1 MAVLADVK
9 QRTGQVASEGRVSWP
24 VFLLTL
30 AAVTSSSLSA
40 LSLYQLVDL
49 RAEVEGLKTDISR
62 MREEGQKVTHRDQTE
77 NIKGRENIKELQ
89 DLPESQNAFSQIRR
103 RRRTISESEISGKTD
118 KHLIFDVMYDM
129 QTLQKLS
136 YMCTFILAHFRKLSS
151 GPYTGIPWQTGLRRG
166 SSLETDGDRIV
177 VNEAGFYF
185 VYSQVYYM
193 DSTFTMGHV
202 VIRWKRHVVGNEDQD
217 VHLFRCIQSMN
228 PDYAFNTCYTG
239 GIVKL
244 EKGDYLELLIPRSM
258 ANISMEGDSTFL
270 GAFKLV

>member
-1 MAVLADVK
+1 MAVSADVK
-9 QRTGQVASEGRVSWP
+9 QVASEGGVSWP

-30 AAVTSSSLSA
+30 AAVASSSLSA

-49 RAEVEGLKTDISR
+49 RAEVEELKTDISR

-77 NIKGRENIKELQ
+77 NIKGREDIKELR
-89 DLPESQNAFSQIRR
+89 DLPESQKAFGQIRR
-103 RRRTISESEISGKTD
+103 RRRTVSDSEISGS
-118 KHLIFDVMYDM
+118 VSC
-129 QTLQKLS
+129 LQL
-136 YMCTFILAHFRKLSS
+136 LANNSRKPFRKELSS

-270 GAFKLV
+270 

>member
-9 QRTGQVASEGRVSWP
+9 HGTGQVASEGRASWP

-49 RAEVEGLKTDISR
+49 RAEVERLKTDISR
-62 MREEGQKVTHRDQTE
+62 MREEGQKVTRRDQTE
-77 NIKGRENIKELQ
+77 NNKGRENIKELW
-89 DLPESQNAFSQIRR
+89 DLPESQKAFSQIRR
-103 RRRTISESEISGKTD
+103 RRTTSGSEIAGS
-118 KHLIFDVMYDM
+118 VSC
-129 QTLQKLS
+129 LQL
-136 YMCTFILAHFRKLSS
+136 LANNSRKPFRK
-151 GPYTGIPWQTGLRRG
+151 GIPWQTGLRRG

-228 PDYAFNTCYTG
+228 PDYSFNTCYTG

-270 GAFKLV
+270 GAFKLA

>member
-1 MAVLADVK
+1 MAVSANMK
-9 QRTGQVASEGRVSWP
+9 PGAGHCASEGRLSWP

-30 AAVTSSSLSA
+30 AAVTSSTLSA
-40 LSLYQLVDL
+40 LSLYQLKTLGD
-49 RAEVEGLKTDISR
+49 EVEILKTDISR
-62 MREEGQKVTHRDQTE
+62 TREEWQKVSPRGQSE
-77 NIKGRENIKELQ
+77 NIHARENNQELR
-89 DLPESQNAFSQIRR
+89 DLPESQHVVSQIRR
-103 RRRTISESEISGKTD
+103 KRNIAESGMLGSRSC
-118 KHLIFDVMYDM
+118 
-129 QTLQKLS
+129 LQL
-136 YMCTFILAHFRKLSS
+136 LANNSRQPFRKDLPS
-151 GPYTGIPWQTGLRRG
+151 GLYTGIPWQAGLRTG
-166 SSLETDGDRIV
+166 SALEAEDDRIAV
-177 VNEAGFYF
+177 KEAGFYF

-202 VIRWKRHVVGNEDQD
+202 VIRRKRYVVGNEDQD

-270 GAFKLV
+270 GAFKLA